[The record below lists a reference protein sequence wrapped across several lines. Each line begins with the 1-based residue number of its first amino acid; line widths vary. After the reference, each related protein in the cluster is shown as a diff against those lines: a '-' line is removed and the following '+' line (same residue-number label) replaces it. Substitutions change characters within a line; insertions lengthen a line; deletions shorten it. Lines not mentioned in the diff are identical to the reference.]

1 MSTVRQM
8 FHLQELDLEIARVEK
23 ERSSLEGHIGERS
36 VLLKCETALQAA
48 QERHQKL
55 KMDHSDNELKA
66 GSIRT
71 KLESDRAKLYG
82 GTVTNLKELQGLE
95 QETTSLA
102 ADLQK
107 RDEALIA
114 MMEELEESNTALVD
128 AEQRNSTQAVQ
139 WKSDQAE
146 FTKQWQQLGESL
158 ENLTEERKETAGIL
172 PPTEL
177 RRYESLRTSKG
188 GVAVA
193 RVERGLCRGCLMT
206 LPTHQMQKARMA
218 REPITCNSCGRLLF
232 LS

>member
-1 MSTVRQM
+1 MPT
-8 FHLQELDLEIARVEK
+8 
-23 ERSSLEGHIGERS
+23 
-36 VLLKCETALQAA
+36 
-48 QERHQKL
+48 
-55 KMDHSDNELKA
+55 
-66 GSIRT
+66 
-71 KLESDRAKLYG
+71 
-82 GTVTNLKELQGLE
+82 
-95 QETTSLA
+95 
-102 ADLQK
+102 LQK
-107 RDEALIA
+107 REEALLHL
-114 MMEELEESNTALVD
+114 MEELEESNAAL
-128 AEQRNSTQAVQ
+128 AEAKQRNSTQAVQ

-146 FTKQWQQLGESL
+146 LTKQWQQLGESL